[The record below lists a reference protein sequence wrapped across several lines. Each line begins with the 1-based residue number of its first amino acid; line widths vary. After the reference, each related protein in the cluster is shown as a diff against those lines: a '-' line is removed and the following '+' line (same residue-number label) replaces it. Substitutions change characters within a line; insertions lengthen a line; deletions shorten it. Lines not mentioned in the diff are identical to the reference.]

1 MWFVV
6 FFFFQAEDGIR
17 DLTVTGVQTCALP
30 ILLENVR
37 GTCPWVFK
45 RRLRYAMHVDFTG
58 AGRLERCPPEWFGRW
73 EEAGIDMRSVVEEK
87 YYWHD
92 FEVLRYMNEYGARR
106 FWLDDIWGFDW
117 EACRLHAKRHT
128 IAGVPD
134 APVNAPPRALVLA
147 MRVLSARSEERR
159 VGKECR

>member
-1 MWFVV
+1 
-6 FFFFQAEDGIR
+6 
-17 DLTVTGVQTCALP
+17 
-30 ILLENVR
+30 
-37 GTCPWVFK
+37 
-45 RRLRYAMHVDFTG
+45 MHVDFTG

-117 EACRLHAKRHT
+117 EACRLHAKHHT

-147 MRVLSARSEERR
+147 MRRSEEHTSELQSQSNL
-159 VGKECR
+159 VCRLLLEKKKHSGWVWPVESKRDPLHAPR